1 MLEFN
6 EVTKIYKDKPVLK
19 NISFKVEAGDFLLLS
34 GPSSSG
40 KSTILKLAYMD
51 TFPTQGV
58 VKVMEFYSNKIS
70 GRQLPILRRK
80 MGFISHEEKFLENK
94 TVFGNLDYVFKLTKK
109 HDKNI
114 IGEVLEKLGL
124 HDKSNLY
131 SFGLSSSE
139 RQKLKIAQALIKNP
153 LLLLADEPLNNLD
166 NREGEEILSLLK
178 DINAEG
184 TTVVLATARENV
196 YQDYSTKRIYIENG
210 EIKSSTL

>member
-6 EVTKIYKDKPVLK
+6 DVTKIYKDKPVLK

-40 KSTILKLAYMD
+40 KSTILRLTYMD
-51 TFPTQGV
+51 TFPTKGF
-58 VKVMEFYSNKIS
+58 VKVMDFYSNKIS

-80 MGFISHEEKFLENK
+80 IGFISQEEKFLKNK
-94 TVFGNLDYVFKLTKK
+94 TVFGNLDYVLKLTKK

-114 IGEVLEKLGL
+114 IGEMLEKLGL
-124 HDKSNLY
+124 NDRSNFY
-131 SFGLSSSE
+131 PFELSSSE
-139 RQKLKIAQALIKNP
+139 HQKLKIAQALVKSP

-178 DINAEG
+178 DINVEG
-184 TTVVLATARENV
+184 ATVVLATSRENV
-196 YQDYSTKRIYIENG
+196 YQEYSTKRIYIENG